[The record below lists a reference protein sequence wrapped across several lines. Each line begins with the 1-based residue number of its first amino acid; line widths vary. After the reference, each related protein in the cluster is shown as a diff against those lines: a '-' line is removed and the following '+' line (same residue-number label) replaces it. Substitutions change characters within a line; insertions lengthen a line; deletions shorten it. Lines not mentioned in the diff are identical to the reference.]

1 MDLNFNQIYNYSMQ
15 ASIHNFLAV
24 IVRLKRYGSHFNQ
37 NLLICTR
44 VWKGGNYHSRFFFQG
59 EASYMAKCAL
69 LVNNRTT
76 YADAKAFCSAQ
87 SFTTFFGKRMNAQM
101 MDISGNNYV
110 LMEREWKS
118 SLI

>member
-1 MDLNFNQIYNYSMQ
+1 
-15 ASIHNFLAV
+15 
-24 IVRLKRYGSHFNQ
+24 
-37 NLLICTR
+37 
-44 VWKGGNYHSRFFFQG
+44 
-59 EASYMAKCAL
+59 MAKCAL

-110 LMEREWKS
+110 LMERE
-118 SLI
+118 